1 MSIKK
6 PWDFN
11 PALSEDRLEA
21 IGKLISEIYN
31 SSSEEHRQ
39 LGDTAYVI
47 GTVCFGRTHQ
57 ALLNLK
63 DYEWYQVTRT
73 TFDIVFEIGCV
84 PCRFFSTTDHIN
96 PKAKVYNRNQQ
107 DSLFP
112 ETEEEPCLWRFL
124 IQKPISEE
132 FDQYEIFFIGFD
144 VHHNIRAQWCLS
156 DREKTLNNLDNVLDI
171 AEMEKAFSKSS
182 ASSEA
187 PVSRK
192 ALDKK
197 KSDG

>member
-11 PALSEDRLEA
+11 AELSEDRLEI
-21 IGKLISEIYN
+21 IGNLISDIYN
-31 SSSEEHRQ
+31 TSAEEHRQ
-39 LGDTAYVI
+39 HGDTSYVI
-47 GTVCFGRTHQ
+47 GTVCFGRTYQ
-57 ALLNLK
+57 ALLSLK
-63 DYEWYQVTRT
+63 DYDWYQVTRT
-73 TFDIVFEIGCV
+73 TFDIVFEIGRV
-84 PCRFFSTTDHIN
+84 PCRFFSTTDPNN

-132 FDQYEIFFIGFD
+132 FDQYEIFFVGFD
-144 VHHNIRAQWCLS
+144 IHHNIRAQWCLS
-156 DREKTLNNLDNVLDI
+156 DKEKILNNLDHVLDI
-171 AEMEKAFSKSS
+171 AEMEKPFSKSS
-182 ASSEA
+182 VLPEA

-192 ALDKK
+192 ADKK